1 MQTGFIINL
10 YKSVVIQ
17 GFAIAYEYLF
27 NFFLIKEKGLWN
39 WKKIKKYR

>member
-17 GFAIAYEYLF
+17 AFAIAHEYLF
-27 NFFLIKEKGLWN
+27 NFFLIKEKGFMKLEEN
-39 WKKIKKYR
+39 KEI